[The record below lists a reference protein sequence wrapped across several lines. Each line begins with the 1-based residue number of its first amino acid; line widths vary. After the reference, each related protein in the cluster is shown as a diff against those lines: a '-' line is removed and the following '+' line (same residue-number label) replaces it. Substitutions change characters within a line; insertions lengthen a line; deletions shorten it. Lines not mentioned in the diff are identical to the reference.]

1 MNLHIMIRKYVR
13 LKGKKI
19 ILSPNLVGYLDD
31 EQAFSDIESRPY
43 KTLLRNII
51 KEGYAQ
57 KLLDIG
63 SYTSDVSDLA
73 SQYVNKYMMQ
83 EQSVLYVLDCIAY
96 GLGWIK
102 HDPTMQTATQQE
114 SIQPKQNRTASS
126 GTKKSKKN
134 LKGITFTFP
143 MKGFITVFTL
153 LFQGIRNVFTLL
165 FQGIRNV
172 FILFLQ
178 GFWYMVTS
186 CKGSIMEDLRWLNDK
201 DVKENLCGSCLMVSC
216 ILIISSI
223 IAFIIGWYCD
233 TGHAAAWTW
242 VFGESIVIGLCSL
255 IYMESR

>member
-1 MNLHIMIRKYVR
+1 MDIHLKIRKIVDKQGSYIIAD
-13 LKGKKI
+13 KKLI
-19 ILSPNLVGYLDD
+19 GILDD
-31 EQAFSDIESRPY
+31 EQAFSDIEAGPY
-43 KTLLRNII
+43 KELLRNII

-57 KLLDIG
+57 QLLDLG
-63 SYTSDVSDLA
+63 KYTSEVSFLA
-73 SQYVNKYMMQ
+73 SQYAKKNLMQ
-83 EQSVLYVLDCIAY
+83 EQSVLYALDCIAY

-102 HDPTMQTATQQE
+102 HEPTMQTATQQE

-134 LKGITFTFP
+134 LKGRTFTFP
-143 MKGFITVFTL
+143 MKGF
-153 LFQGIRNVFTLL
+153 RNVFTLL
-165 FQGIRNV
+165 
-172 FILFLQ
+172 LQ

-242 VFGESIVIGLCSL
+242 VFWESIVIGLCSL